1 MMLQLRS
8 FICLTAIFLASL
20 LFAGCNNTL
29 SKQYGLSEGY
39 EVSNSPASVSL
50 FRNMCNETGHTTLLV
65 KSFSPRAMK
74 KLNAIVWTP
83 DAFELHQPETLEWI
97 DRWLASGDRTL
108 VYVGRDFS
116 PTADYWSQS
125 AEAFF
130 IDEVSN
136 QDAVSALE
144 QQAMELTHLEQLRSR
159 VRSKTATPWCLIDH
173 SGSVQERVRSIKG
186 PWADSID
193 PTKARIFL
201 RSHPVGYT
209 KKILAS
215 AKKDFDREA
224 EDTSTKAITTATT
237 TTTTTTTKPKTSTSP
252 RRIPI
257 PTPPSTAAD
266 YDFKWQTSDAN
277 ILKYVNA
284 ITASDIAKLKS
295 RLSTGDDKPLIA
307 EVTKS
312 SWRNSRVFVVSNS
325 SLLSNISLTNNENL
339 SIAKKLADE
348 LPRTNIGFLGGTE
361 DPIVRT
367 DDSSDQ
373 QKGFEMLTIWP
384 LNVVSI
390 HAVFLGM
397 LVLLAVFPIFGR
409 AKQLPKKSTREFG
422 QHIEAVGALLH
433 KSRDRFY
440 ALATIAEYFRNVRKE
455 PTSTWAKV
463 DPIAQ
468 QEPKSPFKI

>member
-1 MMLQLRS
+1 MLQLRS
-8 FICLTAIFLASL
+8 FVCLTALFWVSL

-29 SKQYGLSEGY
+29 STQYGLSEGY

-50 FRNMCNETGHTTLLV
+50 FRNLCNEKGHTTLLV

-130 IDEVSN
+130 MDEVSN

-144 QQAMELTHLEQLRSR
+144 QQARELTHLEQLRSR
-159 VRSKTATPWCLIDH
+159 VRPITATPWCLFDH
-173 SGSVQERVRSIKG
+173 SDSAQERVRSLKG

-193 PTKARIFL
+193 PSKARIFL
-201 RSHPVGYT
+201 RSHPVGYA
-209 KKILAS
+209 KKTLAS
-215 AKKDFDREA
+215 AKKSFDREV
-224 EDTSTKAITTATT
+224 EDTSTKALTTTAKPTNFKPP
-237 TTTTTTTKPKTSTSP
+237 TTTKG
-252 RRIPI
+252 IPI
-257 PTPPSTAAD
+257 PTPPGTVAD
-266 YDFKWQTSDAN
+266 YDFKWQPSDAN
-277 ILKYVNA
+277 MLKYVNA
-284 ITASDIAKLKS
+284 ITATDIPKLKS
-295 RLSTGDDKPLIA
+295 RLSTDDDKPLIA
-307 EVTKS
+307 EVTRS
-312 SWRNSRVFVVSNS
+312 SWKNSRVLVLSNS
-325 SLLSNISLTNNENL
+325 SLISNISLTNYDNL
-339 SIAKKLADE
+339 SIAKKIVDE
-348 LPRTNIGFLGGTE
+348 LPITNIGFLTGSQ

-367 DDSSDQ
+367 DDSSEQ

-384 LNVVSI
+384 LNVISI

-422 QHIEAVGALLH
+422 QHIEAVGALLY

-468 QEPKSPFKI
+468 QEPKSPFKPGH